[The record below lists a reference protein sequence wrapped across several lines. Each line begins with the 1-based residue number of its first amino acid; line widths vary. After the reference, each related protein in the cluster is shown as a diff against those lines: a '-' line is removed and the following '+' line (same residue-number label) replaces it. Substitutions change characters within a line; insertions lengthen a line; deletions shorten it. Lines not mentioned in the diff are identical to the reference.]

1 MLTREQLQRA
11 ASDTGFPIDSLEKV
25 SMLVRLLN
33 LMAAHPF
40 LGPRVALKGGTAL
53 NLFVF
58 ELPRLSVD
66 VDVNYI
72 GAADRETMV
81 ADRTKLD
88 AALAQ
93 VAGRLGL
100 TVKRAPGEHAGGKWR
115 LSYTS
120 ALGRP
125 AIIEVDVNYMLRV
138 PLWDAAP
145 QDSKEFLGERAK
157 RFNLLDPHEL
167 AAGKLAALLA
177 RGASR
182 DLFDARELLA
192 HGAFDRD
199 KLRLAFVVYG
209 GINRVDWRTVSASAV
224 TTTASDVKRLLL
236 PMLRQDIRPAD
247 ADVERWT
254 SALID
259 ETRALLGAV
268 LPLTEDEA
276 RFLKRLNGDGEIEPA
291 LLTTDSELQRRIEAS
306 PGLQWKAL
314 NVKKHAGVD
323 EQA

>member
-1 MLTREQLQRA
+1 MRTREQLQRA

-25 SMLVRLLN
+25 SVLVRLLN

-81 ADRTKLD
+81 ADRTKFD

-138 PLWDAAP
+138 PLWDAEP

-157 RFNLLDPHEL
+157 RFKLLDPHEL

-224 TTTASDVKRLLL
+224 TATASDVKRLLL

-268 LPLTEDEA
+268 LPLTDDEA
-276 RFLKRLNGDGEIEPA
+276 RFLKRLNSDGKIEAA

-314 NVKKHAGVD
+314 NVKKHAGAD

>member
-1 MLTREQLQRA
+1 MLTRAQLQRA
-11 ASDTGFPIDSLEKV
+11 ASDTGFPVDSLEKV

-72 GAADRETMV
+72 GAADRETMM
-81 ADRTKLD
+81 AERTRLD

-93 VAGRLGL
+93 VASRLGL
-100 TVKRAPGEHAGGKWR
+100 TVKGAPGQHAGGKWR
-115 LSYTS
+115 LLYTS

-138 PLWDAAP
+138 PLWDVAP
-145 QDSKEFLGERAK
+145 HDSQEFLGDRAK

-177 RGASR
+177 LGASR

-192 HGAFDRD
+192 HGTFDRD

-224 TTTASDVKRLLL
+224 TAKASDVKRQLL

-268 LPLTEDEA
+268 LPLTEGEA
-276 RFLKRLNGDGEIEPA
+276 RFLERLDGDGEIKAA

-314 NVKKHAGVD
+314 NVKKHAGLD
-323 EQA
+323 E

>member
-1 MLTREQLQRA
+1 MLTRDQLRRA
-11 ASDTGFPIDSLEKV
+11 ASDTGFSFDSLEKV
-25 SMLVRLLN
+25 WMLVRLLN

-58 ELPRLSVD
+58 DLPRLSVD
-66 VDVNYI
+66 IDLNYI

-81 ADRTKLD
+81 AERPKVD

-93 VAGRLGL
+93 VVSRLGL

-125 AIIEVDVNYMLRV
+125 AIIEIDVNYMFRI
-138 PLWDAAP
+138 PLWNATP
-145 QDSKEFLGERAK
+145 RDSREFLGDRA
-157 RFNLLDPHEL
+157 RHFCVLDPHEL

-192 HGAFDRD
+192 SDAFDAD
-199 KLRLAFVVYG
+199 KLRIAFVVYG
-209 GINRVDWRTVSASAV
+209 GINRVDWRTVSAEAV
-224 TTTASDVKRLLL
+224 TVTVDDVKAQLL
-236 PMLRQDIRPAD
+236 PMLRQDIRPAA
-247 ADVERWT
+247 ADLTRWT
-254 SALID
+254 ATLID
-259 ETRALLGAV
+259 ETRALLRAV
-268 LPLTEDEA
+268 LPLTEAEG
-276 RFLKRLNGDGEIEPA
+276 RFLERLNGEGAVEA
-291 LLTTDSELQRRIEAS
+291 SLLTADHGLQERIQNN

-314 NVKKHAGVD
+314 NVKKHVGA
-323 EQA
+323 AR

>member
-1 MLTREQLQRA
+1 MLTREQLYRA

-40 LGPRVALKGGTAL
+40 LRTRVALKGGTAL

-58 ELPRLSVD
+58 DLPRLSVD

-72 GAADRETMV
+72 GTADRETMM

-93 VAGRLGL
+93 VASRLGL

-145 QDSKEFLGERAK
+145 QDSHEFLGDRAK
-157 RFNLLDPHEL
+157 RFNLLDLHEL

-182 DLFDARELLA
+182 DVFDARELLA
-192 HGAFDRD
+192 RNTFDRD

-224 TTTASDVKRLLL
+224 TTTASDVKRQLL
-236 PMLRQDIRPAD
+236 PMLRQDIRPAYE
-247 ADVERWT
+247 DVERWT
-254 SALID
+254 STLID
-259 ETRALLGAV
+259 ETRALLSAV

-276 RFLKRLNGDGEIEPA
+276 RFLERLNGDGEIEAA
-291 LLTTDSELQRRIEAS
+291 LLTTDSELQRRIAAS

-314 NVKKHAGVD
+314 NVKKHAAALD
-323 EQA
+323 E

>member
-1 MLTREQLQRA
+1 
-11 ASDTGFPIDSLEKV
+11 
-25 SMLVRLLN
+25 
-33 LMAAHPF
+33 
-40 LGPRVALKGGTAL
+40 
-53 NLFVF
+53 
-58 ELPRLSVD
+58 
-66 VDVNYI
+66 
-72 GAADRETMV
+72 
-81 ADRTKLD
+81 
-88 AALAQ
+88 
-93 VAGRLGL
+93 
-100 TVKRAPGEHAGGKWR
+100 
-115 LSYTS
+115 
-120 ALGRP
+120 
-125 AIIEVDVNYMLRV
+125 MLRV
-138 PLWDAAP
+138 PLWDVEP
-145 QDSKEFLGERAK
+145 QDSKAFLGERAK
-157 RFNLLDPHEL
+157 RFNLLDPHGL

-199 KLRLAFVVYG
+199 KLRIAFVVYG
-209 GINRVDWRTVSASAV
+209 GINRVEWRTVSASAV

-236 PMLRQDIRPAD
+236 PMLRQDIQPAD

-314 NVKKHAGVD
+314 SVKKHAGVD

>member
-1 MLTREQLQRA
+1 MRTREQLQRA
-11 ASDTGFPIDSLEKV
+11 ASNTGFPIDSLEKV

-58 ELPRLSVD
+58 EIPRLSVD

-72 GAADRETMV
+72 GAADRETMM
-81 ADRTKLD
+81 AERPRLET
-88 AALAQ
+88 ALSQ
-93 VAGRLGL
+93 VASRLGL

-125 AIIEVDVNYMLRV
+125 AIIEVDVNYVHRV

-145 QDSKEFLGERAK
+145 TDSQEFLGDRAK

-192 HGAFDRD
+192 RDTFDRV

-224 TTTASDVKRLLL
+224 TTTVDDVKRQLL

-247 ADVERWT
+247 GDVERWT

-259 ETRALLGAV
+259 ETHASLSAV
-268 LPLTEDEA
+268 LPLTDDEV
-276 RFLKRLNGDGEIEPA
+276 RFLERLNDDGEIEAA
-291 LLTTDSELQRRIEAS
+291 LLTTDSGLQRRIEAS
-306 PGLQWKAL
+306 PGLLWKAL
-314 NVKKHAGVD
+314 NVKKHAGLD
-323 EQA
+323 E

>member
-33 LMAAHPF
+33 LMASHPF

-72 GAADRETMV
+72 GAADRETMMV
-81 ADRTKLD
+81 ERPKLD
-88 AALAQ
+88 AALSQ
-93 VAGRLGL
+93 VASRLGL
-100 TVKRAPGEHAGGKWR
+100 TVKRAPSEHAGGKWR

-125 AIIEVDVNYMLRV
+125 AIIEVDVNYLLRV
-138 PLWDAAP
+138 PLWEAAP
-145 QDSKEFLGERAK
+145 NDSRQFLGDRAK
-157 RFNLLDPHEL
+157 RVNLLDLHEL

-177 RGASR
+177 RSASR
-182 DLFDARELLA
+182 DLFDARELLVR
-192 HGAFDRD
+192 HSFDRD

-209 GINRVDWRTVSASAV
+209 GINRVDWLTISASAV
-224 TTTASDVKRLLL
+224 TTTAVDVKRQLL

-247 ADVERWT
+247 GDVERWT
-254 SALID
+254 AALID

-268 LPLTEDEA
+268 LPLTDDEA
-276 RFLKRLNGDGEIEPA
+276 RFIERLNRDGEIEAA
-291 LLTTDSELQRRIEAS
+291 LLTTDSELKRRIEAS
-306 PGLQWKAL
+306 PGLQWKAS
-314 NVKKHAGVD
+314 NVKQHAGLG
-323 EQA
+323 E

>member
-25 SMLVRLLN
+25 STLVRLLN

-72 GAADRETMV
+72 GAADRETMM

-145 QDSKEFLGERAK
+145 QDSQEFLGDRAK

-182 DLFDARELLA
+182 DVFDARELLA
-192 HGAFDRD
+192 RDTFDRD

-209 GINRVDWRTVSASAV
+209 GINRIDWRTVSASAV
-224 TTTASDVKRLLL
+224 TTTASDVKRQLL
-236 PMLRQDIRPAD
+236 PMLRQDIRPA
-247 ADVERWT
+247 AGDVERWT

-276 RFLKRLNGDGEIEPA
+276 RFLERLNGDGEIDAA
-291 LLTTDSELQRRIEAS
+291 LLTTDGELRRRIEAS

-314 NVKKHAGVD
+314 NVKKHAGLD
-323 EQA
+323 E

>member
-1 MLTREQLQRA
+1 MRTREQLQRA
-11 ASDTGFPIDSLEKV
+11 ASDTGFPVDSLEKV

-125 AIIEVDVNYMLRV
+125 AIIEVDVNYLLRV
-138 PLWDAAP
+138 PLWDAEP
-145 QDSKEFLGERAK
+145 QDSKAFLGERAK

-182 DLFDARELLA
+182 DLFDARELLV

-276 RFLKRLNGDGEIEPA
+276 RFLERLNGDGVIEPA

>member
-72 GAADRETMV
+72 GAADRETMM

-145 QDSKEFLGERAK
+145 QDSQEFLGDRAK

-182 DLFDARELLA
+182 DVFDARELLA
-192 HGAFDRD
+192 RDTFDRD

-224 TTTASDVKRLLL
+224 TTTASDVKRQLL

-247 ADVERWT
+247 KDVERWT
-254 SALID
+254 STLID
-259 ETRALLGAV
+259 ETRALLSAV

-276 RFLKRLNGDGEIEPA
+276 RFLERLNGDGEIEAA
-291 LLTTDSELQRRIEAS
+291 LLTTDSELQQRIAAS

-314 NVKKHAGVD
+314 NVKKHAAGLD
-323 EQA
+323 E